1 MNIQLELCR
10 RVLIVRLS
18 GELDHHTAGRLRDM
32 VEQELDREVATSVLL
47 SLQGLTFMDSSG
59 LGVILGRYR
68 RLNQAG
74 GRMAACCLTPQVLRI
89 FELSGLTRIISIYR
103 TEEQALE
110 QL

>member
-1 MNIQLELCR
+1 MNIQLELRR

-18 GELDHHTAGRLRDM
+18 GELDQHTAGRLRTM
-32 VEQELDREVATSVLL
+32 VEQELDREVATAVLL
-47 SLQGLTFMDSSG
+47 SLEGLTFMDSSG

-68 RLNQAG
+68 RLNQTG
-74 GRMAACCLTPQVLRI
+74 GKMVACCLTPQVLRI